1 MKHIYTALAGGCLL
15 APSAFGTTPSGNT
28 LYIANNGLD
37 SPTCG
42 APASPCR
49 SISQGILNATAGDT
63 LLVRPGKYGE
73 NGSGSVDQPGEE
85 FGTTIPGGNAGVYV
99 NKKLTIVSTAGA
111 EATLIDVANTSF
123 AAVQIAADGVT
134 FGARGAGFTITG
146 GQYDGLDAFGV
157 KDVNIAG
164 NIASKNPQFGF
175 AVIST
180 GIVEVRANEAFGNL
194 NSGFVAFEGPAG
206 AYVVFANNTVIGNTY
221 GIYTHGASSPHQ
233 VTGNEITG
241 NDIGMEVVWGPVR
254 ISQNNISGNT
264 RGIEFFGNTTPI
276 SSPPTVVRNN
286 LLGNKTYGIEIF
298 DAPPG
303 GLPRVRENNLFGN
316 GFCGTNNRSTEVL
329 DARNNFW
336 GTASGPSD
344 TDPAD
349 NACAV
354 SAPTRTTPFAAGEF
368 AVK

>member
-1 MKHIYTALAGGCLL
+1 MKHISAALAGGCLL
-15 APSAFGTTPSGNT
+15 AASAFGTTPPGNT

-37 SPTCG
+37 SPSCG
-42 APASPCR
+42 APESPCR
-49 SISQGILNATAGDT
+49 SISQGILNASAGDT
-63 LLVRPGKYGE
+63 LIVRPGKYGE

-85 FGTTIPGGNAGVYV
+85 FGTTIPGSNAGVYV
-99 NKKLTIVSTAGA
+99 NKKLTIISSAGA
-111 EATLIDVANTSF
+111 EATLIDVVHTSY
-123 AAVQIAADGVT
+123 AAVQIAADGVI
-134 FGARGAGFTITG
+134 FGAPRAGFTITG
-146 GQYDGLDAFGV
+146 AQYDGLDAFGV
-157 KDVNIAG
+157 KDVTIAG

-180 GIVEVRANEAFGNL
+180 GIVDVRANSAFGNL
-194 NSGFVAFEGPAG
+194 NSGIVAFDSPAG
-206 AYVVFANNTVIGNTY
+206 AYVVMANNTVIGNTY
-221 GIYTHGASSPHQ
+221 GIFTHGAVTPHQ
-233 VTGNEITG
+233 VTGNEIIG

-254 ISQNNISGNT
+254 IAQNNISGNT

-286 LLGNKTYGIEIF
+286 LLGNMTYGIEIF

-303 GLPRVRENNLFGN
+303 GLPKVRENNFFGN
-316 GFCGTNNRSTEVL
+316 GFCGTNNRSTQSL

-336 GTASGPSD
+336 GAPGGPSD

-354 SAPTRTTPFAAGEF
+354 SAPTRTTPFSAVEF